1 MGRCLYLDSR
11 GRRCGRQALEEQTF
25 CAEHLLLGGGP
36 PAEPIA
42 LRKLVFRVVALT
54 LLVIFLIPLLM
65 QGYRILRAWL
75 N

>member
-1 MGRCLYLDSR
+1 MARCLYLDSR
-11 GRRCGRQALEEQTF
+11 GRRCGRDALDAQTF
-25 CAEHLLLGGGP
+25 CVEHLLLGAGRP
-36 PAEPIA
+36 PEPVP
-42 LRKLVFRVVALT
+42 LRKIVFRVVALT